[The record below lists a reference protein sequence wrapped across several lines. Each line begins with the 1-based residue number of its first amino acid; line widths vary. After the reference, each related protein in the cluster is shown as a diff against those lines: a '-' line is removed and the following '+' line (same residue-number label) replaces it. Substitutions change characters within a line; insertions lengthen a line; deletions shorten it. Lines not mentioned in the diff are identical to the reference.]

1 MGERVGRT
9 STRAPRIAV
18 VYASN
23 DPCLSRFVQALDR
36 FAPVAAISFER
47 AVELARLAL
56 GRYPHDPNRPSRLL
70 VPSRTPRYWPRL
82 HGPWVRRLTRGA
94 PLVVLTRPDQAA
106 LLPWLTDRRIV
117 YHAVDDYRAYRC
129 FRVEDER
136 AVAAAARVVFA
147 CSPAL
152 RARLVADLGLPSE
165 RVHVLPNAVPS
176 RHLPPAFPSRAA
188 GLPPGLESGRP
199 LIGVI
204 GAIDNRIRFD
214 WVRRCAEALPWA
226 HWLWVG
232 RIATKAMTPAQRDD
246 LAWLRTHPRSRFL
259 GWRDYDALP
268 GFAAALDAAVIPY
281 QGVDAVP
288 CGSPARLY
296 LHLPFGA
303 PIVASPDCPPL
314 LEMQPQVRI
323 CDTADAM
330 ARALDDL
337 RARDFDDGLRERR
350 WQQGCA
356 HTYEARAAQAYAVL
370 QPLLEDEA
378 RP

>member
-1 MGERVGRT
+1 MSGPAPSTPAGDLWTAVSRELQESLAPATYRAWFGR
-9 STRAPRIAV
+9 AE
-18 VYASN
+18 
-23 DPCLSRFVQALDR
+23 
-36 FAPVAAISFER
+36 PV
-47 AVELARLAL
+47 L
-56 GRYPHDPNRPSRLL
+56 
-70 VPSRTPRYWPRL
+70 
-82 HGPWVRRLTRGA
+82 
-94 PLVVLTRPDQAA
+94 
-106 LLPWLTDRRIV
+106 LTDERLEVAVPNDFVRGWISGHFMDLV
-117 YHAVDDYRAYRC
+117 LAAAACLAVAHAVDEAGGVSRLKA
-129 FRVEDER
+129 FIM
-136 AVAAAARVVFA
+136 A
-147 CSPAL
+147 PAT
-152 RARLVADLGLPSE
+152 A
-165 RVHVLPNAVPS
+165 
-176 RHLPPAFPSRAA
+176 
-188 GLPPGLESGRP
+188 
-199 LIGVI
+199 
-204 GAIDNRIRFD
+204 
-214 WVRRCAEALPWA
+214 
-226 HWLWVG
+226 
-232 RIATKAMTPAQRDD
+232 
-246 LAWLRTHPRSRFL
+246 AWLRTHPRSRFL